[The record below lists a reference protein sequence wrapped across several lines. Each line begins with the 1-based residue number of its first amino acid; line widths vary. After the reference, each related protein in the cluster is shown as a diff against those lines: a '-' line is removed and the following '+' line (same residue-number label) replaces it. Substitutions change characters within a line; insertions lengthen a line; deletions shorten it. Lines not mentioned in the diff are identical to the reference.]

1 MIDEYRP
8 FHINYKSKKDLTIFS
23 VREGVLCI
31 FFRDG
36 WGWLNV
42 PDEMY
47 NKIWS
52 QIHKKGVTYISDE
65 ELQMLSQEFTN
76 GEALMEVE

>member
-8 FHINYKSKKDLTIFS
+8 FRINYKSKKDLTIFS

-31 FFRDG
+31 FFRNDYC
-36 WGWLNV
+36 WLNV
-42 PDEMY
+42 PDQMY
-47 NKIWS
+47 NQIWS

-65 ELQMLSQEFTN
+65 ELQRLSQEFTN